1 MESLDTNMDSQLQVL
16 DGRRGSMQ
24 SWMVSVCMD
33 GRRALIQIWMV
44 TFKAEMDEEAR
55 LTLCIDQW
63 RGYVESWMVIVS
75 TKMDGEVRCKAGSL
89 GSS

>member
-1 MESLDTNMDSQLQVL
+1 
-16 DGRRGSMQ
+16 MQ

-33 GRRALIQIWMV
+33 GRRALMQIWMV